1 MIIKHFETH
10 RINLKLNKFILLYGK
25 NEGLKNQLIK
35 QLLEKNNNS
44 NVIKY
49 DEKEI
54 LENEDI
60 FFESILSN
68 SLFESEKFII
78 INRSTDKIYG
88 IIIELIEKN
97 INGVAIVVNASLLEK
112 KSKLRKLFEKEKNLA
127 CIATY
132 PDTNETLSNLALA
145 FFKKINVSISQ
156 QNVNLIVDK
165 CGGDRLN
172 LENELKKIKFYLTK
186 KKSISTEEI
195 LKLINLSENHTFYEL
210 IDNCLAKNKNK
221 TINILNEN
229 NFSNEDCMIILRTF
243 LFKAKKILVLS
254 MEYDKNKDIN
264 KTINLAKPPIFWK
277 EKDIIKTQLNKW
289 NPEKIKE
296 LIYLIN
302 DIELQTKKNY
312 NNSLLIVTD
321 FILKQGY
328 EETNN

>member
-1 MIIKHFETH
+1 MIVKPYELDKIK
-10 RINLKLNKFILLYGK
+10 NDLKFFLFYGK
-25 NEGLKNQLIK
+25 NEGLKRHYINQLF
-35 QLLEKNNNS
+35 KNNKS
-44 NVIKY
+44 KNVIKY
-49 DEKEI
+49 EEKEI
-54 LENEDI
+54 LENEEI
-60 FFESILSN
+60 FFENILSN

-78 INRSTDKIYG
+78 INRSTDKISG
-88 IIIELIEKN
+88 IIIDLIERN
-97 INGVAIVVNASLLEK
+97 INGVVIVIDAGLLEK
-112 KSKLRKLFEKEKNLA
+112 KSKLRKLFEKEKDLA

-132 PDTNETLSNLALA
+132 PDTNEILSNLALT
-145 FFKKINVSISQ
+145 FFKKIDVSISR

-172 LENELKKIKFYLTK
+172 LENELEKIKFYLTE

-229 NFSNEDCMIILRTF
+229 SFSNEDCIIILRTF
-243 LFKAKKILVLS
+243 LFKAKKILALS
-254 MEYDKNKDIN
+254 IEYDKNKDIN
-264 KTINLAKPPIFWK
+264 KTINTAKPPIFWK

-302 DIELQTKKNY
+302 DIELQIKKDY
-312 NNSLLIVTD
+312 NNSILIVTD
-321 FILKQGY
+321 FILAQGY
-328 EETNN
+328 SEISN